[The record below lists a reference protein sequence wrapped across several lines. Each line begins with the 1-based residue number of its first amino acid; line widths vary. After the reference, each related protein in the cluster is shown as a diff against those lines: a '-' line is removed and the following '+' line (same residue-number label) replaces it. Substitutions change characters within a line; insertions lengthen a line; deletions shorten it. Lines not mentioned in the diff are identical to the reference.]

1 MGGDANYKSAF
12 KTPGYTDFKAGN
24 VVDVAHLKGMKG
36 RFENAFECT
45 NMQAEPGHYSYGL
58 VPGSQFGKVQ
68 RPISARRMKGFK
80 DVCGGDLPPMPDT
93 AIRER
98 DLVLKETGVYLDNV
112 LARGGI

>member
-1 MGGDANYKSAF
+1 MCTCTHRIQLAPKGLLSSRVLVVIAG
-12 KTPGYTDFKAGN
+12 TPQHACF
-24 VVDVAHLKGMKG
+24 
-36 RFENAFECT
+36 
-45 NMQAEPGHYSYGL
+45 GH
-58 VPGSQFGKVQ
+58 QVQ